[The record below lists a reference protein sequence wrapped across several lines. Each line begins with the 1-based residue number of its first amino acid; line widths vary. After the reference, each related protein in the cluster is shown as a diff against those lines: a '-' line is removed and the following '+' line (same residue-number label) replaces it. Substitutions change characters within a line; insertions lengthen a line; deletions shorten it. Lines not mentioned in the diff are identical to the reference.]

1 MKKGMMISCKD
12 ATELAV
18 RKSHEKL
25 SRWDKIRLKF
35 HLIMC
40 KLCSLFEKQNNAID
54 VIASELDEQVEEK
67 MPDHIKKK
75 ILQELQS

>member
-18 RKSHEKL
+18 RQSHEKL
-25 SRWDKIRLKF
+25 NRWNRFRLKF

-40 KLCSLFEKQNNAID
+40 KFCSLFEKQNKDID
-54 VIASELDEQVEEK
+54 VIASELDDHIEEK

-75 ILQELQS
+75 ILQELQN